1 MANLRRFEIDAIVDE
16 IRSGIRE
23 HNTKLKG
30 ISEADANK
38 LMNKQYPEYKKYLKL
53 KNQFEKIKSELEES
67 KKNISL
73 QITGDRNTYNVDYT
87 IEKKIKQ
94 IRTPKDFISISN
106 NDIER
111 KVIIES
117 SDSDFKTIIESILK
131 ELTSK

>member
-1 MANLRRFEIDAIVDE
+1 
-16 IRSGIRE
+16 
-23 HNTKLKG
+23 
-30 ISEADANK
+30 
-38 LMNKQYPEYKKYLKL
+38 MNKQYPEYKKYLKL